1 MNFNKD
7 GKPSITI
14 DLRKFRIRIHKKTVH
29 YLGNP
34 EYVLLLV
41 NPEECALV
49 IIKSNQFDPRAHRL
63 TDESGEKYN
72 AMELYSRA
80 LLENICDVSNNL
92 NKDKIYRIFGEMIPY
107 ESIARFHMSDADL
120 IN

>member
-1 MNFNKD
+1 MNISKN
-7 GKPSITI
+7 GKPTIAI
-14 DLRKFRIRIHKKTVH
+14 DLKKFRIRIHRNTAY

-41 NPEECALV
+41 NPEECTLV

-63 TDESGEKYN
+63 TYENGQKQN
-72 AMELYSRA
+72 TTELYSRA
-80 LLENICDVSNNL
+80 LLENICDLSDNL
-92 NKDKIYRIFGEMIPY
+92 NKDKTYRIFGEMIPY
-107 ESIARFHMSDADL
+107 ESIARFSVADAVV

>member
-1 MNFNKD
+1 MNISKN

-29 YLGNP
+29 YLGDP

-41 NPEECALV
+41 NPEECTLV

-63 TDESGEKYN
+63 IYETGQKQN
-72 AMELYSRA
+72 TMELYSRA
-80 LLENICDVSNNL
+80 LLENICDLSDNL
-92 NKDKIYRIFGEMIPY
+92 NRDKTYRIFGEMIPY
-107 ESIARFHMSDADL
+107 ESIARFSVADAVA